1 MLFIWVKYDRVI
13 RLARS
18 TRAARASQDE
28 PEALPKWAEDEIKS
42 VNFEDPQTMSRTGY
56 ILDIYEKDYKV
67 DIQVYEPLPDGRTIV
82 EGLDVPTS
90 MKISEFM
97 KGFVYEFRI
106 NMYRGKLSAK
116 LSELLKSKYALD
128 MDSIY
133 RFEMENLQML
143 DVESDAVAGGNE
155 SSADLVED
163 GSSD

>member
-1 MLFIWVKYDRVI
+1 M
-13 RLARS
+13 ARS
-18 TRAARASQDE
+18 TRAARTSQDE

-42 VNFEDPQTMSRTGY
+42 VNFEDPQTLTRTGY
-56 ILDIYEKDYKV
+56 ILDIYEMDYKV

-106 NMYRGKLSAK
+106 NVYRGKLSEK
-116 LSELLKSKYALD
+116 LSDLLKSKYAID

-133 RFEMENLQML
+133 RFEMGNLQML
-143 DVESDAVAGGNE
+143 DVESESVAGGGDE
-155 SSADLVED
+155 SSPDLAED
-163 GSSD
+163 GNSD

>member
-1 MLFIWVKYDRVI
+1 MAK
-13 RLARS
+13 S
-18 TRAARASQDE
+18 TRAARTSQDE

-42 VNFEDPQTMSRTGY
+42 VNFENPQTVSRSGY

-90 MKISEFM
+90 MKITDFM

-106 NMYRGKLSAK
+106 NIYKGKLSPK
-116 LSELLKSKYALD
+116 LADLLKSKYELD

-133 RFEMENLQML
+133 RFEMEDLQML
-143 DVESDAVAGGNE
+143 DVESDVGAGGRE
-155 SSADLVED
+155 RSVED
-163 GSSD
+163 DSSD